1 MKLEINPN
9 EPVYVISV
17 AAKLVGLHEQTLRLY
32 EKKGLVKP
40 KRTKKNT
47 RLYSLNDLKKLML
60 IKFLTQ
66 EKGLNLNGVKLFL
79 DYTEDIDKALERI
92 KIKVQT
98 EDKIGRADNIP
109 NHSRSISSEHSGY
122 HTDGNQ
128 KRKRNQRSDNFR

>member
-1 MKLEINPN
+1 MAMRFEINPK

-47 RLYSLNDLKKLML
+47 RLYSLEDLKRLML

-66 EKGLNLNGVKLFL
+66 ERGLNINGVKLFL
-79 DYTEDIDKALERI
+79 ELTTDVDKALEQLEL
-92 KIKVQT
+92 K
-98 EDKIGRADNIP
+98 G
-109 NHSRSISSEHSGY
+109 
-122 HTDGNQ
+122 
-128 KRKRNQRSDNFR
+128 

>member
-47 RLYSLNDLKKLML
+47 RLYSLNDLKKLLL

-66 EKGLNLNGVKLFL
+66 EKGLNLNGVKLIL
-79 DYTEDIDKALERI
+79 DYNEDIDKILERI
-92 KIKVQT
+92 
-98 EDKIGRADNIP
+98 E
-109 NHSRSISSEHSGY
+109 ISG
-122 HTDGNQ
+122 
-128 KRKRNQRSDNFR
+128 